1 MTCCESDMTLT
12 RIICVYPEANKL
24 QNKEWVDVTGI
35 IRVRYDETLK
45 RDIPVCRVV
54 ELKKSE
60 TPGREIITLV

>member
-1 MTCCESDMTLT
+1 MTCCEADMTLT
-12 RIICVYPEANKL
+12 GIICVYPEAYKL

-60 TPGREIITLV
+60 TSGREIITLV